1 MPHAACL
8 SVWLGTHVH
17 TLTPRR
23 AHRSCSCRGAR
34 CAAPRRSAADRAH
47 RCHGGRR
54 GARAR
59 RSLRRQH
66 YRRAGRGA
74 AGLVSTLHLGAAHRR
89 GQCRQWQADGL
100 LPDSGHIAWQR
111 LPTLH
116 KMAGIQPSCCRLC
129 SHTVV
134 ASLLVVCTTHSPHR
148 ACCTYTVRL
157 HVAAH
162 LRMRSDTSARAR
174 SGTARSCG
182 RSTWRSMQRESQ
194 ALTAQAST
202 WRLRS
207 PRRLAPPLAW
217 AQTRSPLLGR
227 RDGACCPWCHGRAR
241 RQGPSPHPVSALIS
255 CWDGDCYVKPP
266 SAGCSI
272 ASVVSMSM
280 RICHA
285 SKSRAANRMSLALK
299 VHLNPTH
306 ANAVLPISR
315 TAGGADGGWRM
326 DEKQRMGIADHD
338 PAHAAMACSWR
349 CWPARAAAR
358 ARPRPRRLRVAAG
371 PPSTPSR
378 SSCHRATLDQ

>member
-1 MPHAACL
+1 MGCCRTVAILHGSACRPCIRWQAFNPPAAASAPTLSLQACL
-8 SVWLGTHVH
+8 LCAQLIAH
-17 TLTPRR
+17 TGP
-23 AHRSCSCRGAR
+23 
-34 CAAPRRSAADRAH
+34 
-47 RCHGGRR
+47 
-54 GARAR
+54 
-59 RSLRRQH
+59 
-66 YRRAGRGA
+66 
-74 AGLVSTLHLGAAHRR
+74 AAHTQSGCTSQRT
-89 GQCRQWQADGL
+89 CACAPTQA
-100 LPDSGHIAWQR
+100 R
-111 LPTLH
+111 
-116 KMAGIQPSCCRLC
+116 
-129 SHTVV
+129 
-134 ASLLVVCTTHSPHR
+134 
-148 ACCTYTVRL
+148 
-157 HVAAH
+157 
-162 LRMRSDTSARAR
+162 ARAR